1 MPISADM
8 NSQQLRDLC
17 RILSIAHHIP
27 GRIRIVLDRAA
38 LAADRGLAAAELD
51 AFLASLERLQGIQ
64 EVRLNP
70 MAFSCTITYDPA
82 AIAADAWVALL
93 EGRADQGGQ
102 QLSDLVLRYAER
114 LA

>member
-1 MPISADM
+1 M

-27 GRIRIVLDRAA
+27 GRIRIRLDRSA
-38 LAADRGLAAAELD
+38 LASDLGGASTELD
-51 AFLASLERLQGIQ
+51 ALLASLERLQGIQ

-70 MAFSCTITYDPA
+70 MALSCTITYDPA

-93 EGRADQGGQ
+93 EGRTDQDGH
-102 QLSDLVLRYAER
+102 QLAELVLRYAER
-114 LA
+114 LT